1 MKLVVVGGH
10 SRNIGKTSLVA
21 SLISATRELGW
32 TALKITQFGHG
43 ICSSNGHAC
52 GCSVDDPDHPF
63 SVDRETDREG
73 GSDTSRFLRAGAQ
86 EVYWVRTR
94 VGDLE
99 SAMPCIRKVT
109 EGRPYVLMES
119 NSVLGFVKPDVYLP
133 VLQYDVD
140 DFKMSS
146 RLYLN
151 RADAFVLP
159 ASERERA
166 EWPGIDRE
174 AIEQQLA
181 FRVNE
186 PTFCSPD
193 LVEFVRSRLAGQS
206 PRNRAVTVRERSGT
220 NPHAPRKGL

>member
-10 SRNIGKTSLVA
+10 SRNIGKTSLAA
-21 SLISATRELGW
+21 SLISATRDLGW

-63 SVDRETDREG
+63 SVDRETDREA

-99 SAMPCIRKVT
+99 SAMPCIRKVI
-109 EGRPYVLMES
+109 ERRPYVLMES
-119 NSVLGFVKPDVYLP
+119 NSVLRFVKPDVYLP

-146 RLYLN
+146 RLYLT

-159 ASERERA
+159 ASQRGLA
-166 EWPGIDRE
+166 DWPGIDRE
-174 AIEQQLA
+174 TIKQRPA

-186 PTFCSPD
+186 PTFCSPE
-193 LVEFVRSRLAGQS
+193 LVEFVRARLAAQT
-206 PRNRAVTVRERSGT
+206 R
-220 NPHAPRKGL
+220 

>member
-10 SRNIGKTSLVA
+10 SRNIGKTSFAA
-21 SLISATRELGW
+21 SLIAATRDLRW

-63 SVDRETDREG
+63 SVDLERDRES
-73 GSDTSRFLRAGAQ
+73 GSDTSRLLQAGAE

-94 VGDLE
+94 VGELE
-99 SAMPCIRKVT
+99 QAMPCIHKVT

-119 NSVLGFVKPDVYLP
+119 NSVLRFVRPDLYLP

-140 DFKMSS
+140 DFKVSS
-146 RLYLN
+146 RLYLS

-159 ASERERA
+159 ASQRGRA
-166 EWPGIDRE
+166 DWPGIDRE
-174 AIEQQLA
+174 ILA
-181 FRVNE
+181 QRPVFQVGE
-186 PTFCSPD
+186 PQYCTPE
-193 LVEFVRSRLAGQS
+193 LVEFIRGRLAPQPS
-206 PRNRAVTVRERSGT
+206 PEG
-220 NPHAPRKGL
+220 